1 MITTV
6 HGLPFGYDEQ
16 GDGLPV
22 VFLHGFPHD
31 RTLWTAQRR
40 ALASRTRAI
49 VPDLRGFGEST
60 TRGPYSMDQYADD
73 LAGLLDVLG
82 VREAVVCGLSMGG
95 YVAMAFWRR
104 HATRVRALV
113 LCDTKAS
120 PDTDEARG
128 ARDEAIA
135 LVKSE
140 GVSTLANKQL
150 ERMVGATT
158 HAQRPD
164 VVETVRAMMARQPE
178 AGVIGALTA
187 LRDRPDSRPT
197 LQAVSVPV
205 LVLVGSEDVLT
216 PPTDAQAMLALLP
229 ADTPHRL
236 DVVADA
242 GHAICVERP
251 AAVTFALH
259 EFLATLPFDR
269 E

>member
-1 MITTV
+1 VITSV

-22 VFLHGFPHD
+22 VLLHGFPHD

-40 ALASRTRAI
+40 ALASRVRVI

-60 TRGPYSMDQYADD
+60 VRGPYSMDQYADD

-82 VREAVVCGLSMGG
+82 IRDVVLCGLSMGG

-104 HATRVRALV
+104 HAARVRALV

-120 PDTDEARG
+120 PDSEAARA
-128 ARDEAIA
+128 ARDDAIA
-135 LVKSE
+135 LVKTE
-140 GVSTLANKQL
+140 GVSALAAKQL
-150 ERMVGATT
+150 ERMVGTTT

-164 VVETVRAMMARQPE
+164 VVEALRSMMARQPE
-178 AGVIGALTA
+178 AGVMGALTA
-187 LRDRPDSRPT
+187 LRDRADSRATLETVTVPT
-197 LQAVSVPV
+197 
-205 LVLVGSEDVLT
+205 LVLVGSEDVLS
-216 PPTDAQAMLALLP
+216 PPTDAASMLARLP
-229 ADTPHRL
+229 VDTARL
-236 DVVADA
+236 DVIADA

-251 AAVTFALH
+251 AAVTYALH
-259 EFLATLPFDR
+259 EFLAGLPVDR